1 MLSSKTNNIPARQL
15 RSLLSDSALL
25 LAILTTIL
33 YCIGTS
39 HFHGLLNGLNTDPNL
54 IDRSFHQIIYYGALT
69 LLNTTG
75 TFVLY
80 AFVVLMTL
88 YVATAIGLL
97 EFNWT
102 FRRKRRL
109 VRLKRRI
116 RRIPIPQNNLLRHS
130 TVVCLVFML
139 AIGCLVF
146 FQSAGHQQAVKFI
159 SELEDKNNDNPEKI
173 TVRLDSSEVE
183 LFRVACGTTR
193 CLGVDQT
200 KMQVRMFEKSAV
212 LYTKIISK

>member
-1 MLSSKTNNIPARQL
+1 MLSNKTNNIPTKQL
-15 RSLLSDSALL
+15 RNLLSDSALL

-39 HFHGLLNGLNTDPNL
+39 HFYGLLNGLNTDPNL
-54 IDRSFHQIIYYGALT
+54 IERSFHQIIYYGALT
-69 LLNTTG
+69 LLNTTA

-80 AFVVLMTL
+80 VSVVLMTL

-109 VRLKRRI
+109 VRLRRRI

-130 TVVCLVFML
+130 TVVCLVFMM
-139 AIGCLVF
+139 AIGCLIF
-146 FQSAGHQQAVKFI
+146 FQSAGHQQALRFI

-173 TVRLDSSEVE
+173 TVRLDSMEVE

-193 CLGVDQT
+193 CLGVEAN
-200 KMQVRMFEKSAV
+200 KMQVRVFEKNAV